1 VRLPRPR
8 RARLDGC
15 AVGDDP
21 EGEVDGDAA
30 AAEVPRALVPRVGL
44 QEVPEAAPTPIPL
57 SPSLSLSRRR
67 RRRAR
72 QRRRL
77 NSQGG
82 GSRARPPA
90 LVRDSQGGCYWAAC
104 TVAVGSPSRSLPL
117 TSGPVLPIPVRDS
130 SSSIP
135 VERSRGRRPTRLRR
149 HHGLGDRRR
158 HARAERGRSASAAAG
173 RGRRRRW
180 AHRRPAI
187 SSCRSTDI

>member
-1 VRLPRPR
+1 MRLPRPR
-8 RARLDGC
+8 RARPDGG

-44 QEVPEAAPTPIPL
+44 QEVPEAVPPR
-57 SPSLSLSRRR
+57 PSLYLP
-67 RRRAR
+67 
-72 QRRRL
+72 L
-77 NSQGG
+77 
-82 GSRARPPA
+82 PPA
-90 LVRDSQGGCYWAAC
+90 SGSAVAEVEFPGCGESRPAAGARAGLAGRLLLGRLVPLGFSG
-104 TVAVGSPSRSLPL
+104 SLPL

-187 SSCRSTDI
+187 SR

>member
-8 RARLDGC
+8 RARPDGG

-21 EGEVDGDAA
+21 EGEVDGDVA

-44 QEVPEAAPTPIPL
+44 QEVPEAVPHAH
-57 SPSLSLSRRR
+57 PSISLSRRR
-67 RRRAR
+67 RAR
-72 QRRRL
+72 LWRRL
-77 NSQGG
+77 NSQGA

-90 LVRDSQGGCYWAAC
+90 LVRDPQGGCYWAAC
-104 TVAVGSPSRSLPL
+104 AVAVGSPSGSLLL

-173 RGRRRRW
+173 RGRRRCW

-187 SSCRSTDI
+187 SR